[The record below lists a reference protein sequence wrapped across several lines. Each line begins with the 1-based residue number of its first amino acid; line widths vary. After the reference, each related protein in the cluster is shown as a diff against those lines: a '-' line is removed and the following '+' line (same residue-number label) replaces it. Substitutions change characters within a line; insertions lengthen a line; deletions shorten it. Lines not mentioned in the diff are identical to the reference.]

1 MRRSGR
7 GRSARQQQQ
16 FRSVSGAQ
24 LGRGG
29 HGGVQRRR
37 GAARIAGQDAT
48 DVRVESERC
57 VHEVSGGI
65 VGIFFAVDRLPNQF
79 TLARYDT
86 F

>member
-7 GRSARQQQQ
+7 DRSARQQQQ

-37 GAARIAGQDAT
+37 GAARIAGQNAT

-57 VHEVSGGI
+57 VHEVSEWWGGGI
-65 VGIFFAVDRLPNQF
+65 VAIFAVDRLPNQF
-79 TLARYDT
+79 TLA
-86 F
+86 